1 MLHDR
6 PAWTLDAG
14 TVQVMFADLQ
24 PTMVARS
31 KTNPPAALAAAAGVL
46 AEVAGVLD
54 LPVHF
59 SVAPEDANPPVLI
72 PELARRTR
80 GAALLPRMSAS
91 PFLDAATRTALGAA
105 GRKTLIVAGFAME
118 VVVLHAARAALAA
131 GYDVLVPVDACGGM
145 SSRTEDAAIRQ
156 IEAGGG
162 VTTSVVSLVTALE
175 PDASK
180 SPGQEAFAALQPLRL
195 A

>member
-1 MLHDR
+1 MTRSRGL
-6 PAWTLDAG
+6 WTLEAG
-14 TVQVMFADLQ
+14 TVQILFADLQ

-46 AEVAGVLD
+46 AEVAVLLG

-59 SVAPEDANPPVLI
+59 SVAPEDSNPPVLI
-72 PELARRTR
+72 PELARQAG

-91 PFLDAATRTALGAA
+91 PFLDAATRSALNSA
-105 GRKTLIVAGFAME
+105 GRRTLIIAGFAME

-131 GYDVLVPVDACGGM
+131 DFDVLVPVDACGGM

-156 IEAGGG
+156 IEAAGG
-162 VTTSVVSLVTALE
+162 VTTSVVGLVTALE

-180 SPGQEAFAALQPLRL
+180 SPGQEAFAVLQTLRL